1 MQQIICMKW
10 GLRYSASYVN
20 KLYNSILRHTNRKTQ
35 LICFTDNEVGIN
47 ENVICK
53 PIPKIR
59 LPRHMETSPWK
70 KLSIWQSPLDPLLGD
85 VLFLDLDLVVTGN
98 LDRFFDYKKNQFC
111 VIENWT
117 QVGLG
122 IGNTSCFRF
131 PAGKYKKI
139 FDDFQKNP
147 ELYYKKYRIEQVYI
161 SKNINAQFF
170 WPKDWC
176 QSFKHNL
183 LPKWPMRIWKAAKLP
198 NQTSIVAF
206 TGKPDPDEVIKGKW
220 PVPKH
225 QFYKKIYKQL
235 KTPDWLLD
243 NWKIN

>member
-10 GLRYSASYVN
+10 GLRYSAAYVN
-20 KLYNSILRHTNRKTQ
+20 RLYSSILKFTDRKTQ
-35 LICFTDNEVGIN
+35 LICFTDNKVGIN
-47 ENVICK
+47 KNIICK
-53 PIPKIR
+53 PIPKIN
-59 LPRHMETSPWK
+59 LPKHMETSPWK
-70 KLSIWQSPLDPLLGD
+70 KLSIWQSPLEPLFGD

-117 QVGLG
+117 QIGLG

-131 PAGKYKKI
+131 PVGKFNNI
-139 FDDFQKNP
+139 FDDFNKNP
-147 ELYYKKYRIEQVYI
+147 ELYFKKYRIEQVYI
-161 SKNINAQFF
+161 SKNINSQFF

-183 LPKWPMRIWKAAKLP
+183 LPKWPMRIWKPAKLSSK
-198 NQTSIVAF
+198 TSIVAF
-206 TGKPDPDEVIKGKW
+206 TGKPDPDEVVRGKW

-243 NWKIN
+243 NWEN